1 MGKEAFEEISHYGRE
16 FVLKITGEV
25 RSRGEKDKN
34 PEMPT
39 GEIEVL
45 AKNIELL
52 NKSET
57 PPFEIEDKTDTSDDM
72 KMT

>member
-1 MGKEAFEEISHYGRE
+1 MFEEVSHYGRE
-16 FVLKITGEV
+16 FVLQISGTV
-25 RSRGEKDKN
+25 RSRGEKDIN
-34 PEMPT
+34 PDMPT

-45 AKNIELL
+45 AKEIKLL

-57 PPFEIEDKTDTSDDM
+57 PPFDIEDGIDTSDDM

>member
-1 MGKEAFEEISHYGRE
+1 
-16 FVLKITGEV
+16 
-25 RSRGEKDKN
+25 
-34 PEMPT
+34 MPT

-45 AKNIELL
+45 AKEVVLL

-57 PPFEIEDKTDTSDDM
+57 PPFDIEDNIDTSDDM